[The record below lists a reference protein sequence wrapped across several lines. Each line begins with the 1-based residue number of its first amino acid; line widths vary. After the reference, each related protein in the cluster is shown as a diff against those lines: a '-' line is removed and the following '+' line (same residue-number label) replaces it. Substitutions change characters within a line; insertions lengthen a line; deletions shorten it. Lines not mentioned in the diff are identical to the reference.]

1 LVMLVPR
8 LATITYFSGRKGG
21 TGKSTLA
28 ANQAIAL
35 SIALKTN
42 VVLMDFGIDSTQT
55 SSRLL
60 GINPDRPGALDFMLG
75 LVKDVNQV
83 VVRSN
88 VVPSVFVIPPGEQKS
103 WDLWGQPI
111 NVGQVYNALRNL
123 IITAS
128 RITNAQVV
136 VIDLPASIDDVVVVP
151 ALINTNIINLVMD
164 YANYA
169 DIVLAELDNN
179 IVRPLMVQLK
189 LNPIVN
195 IILNKWLPGLDA
207 VESKA
212 RAFAHNGEV
221 FILPTSPIVQYLT
234 STLKPFILYEPRGSL
249 ERYMKEFNRM
259 INELTRQV
267 KALLGF

>member
-1 LVMLVPR
+1 MLAPR
-8 LATITYFSGRKGG
+8 VVAIAYFSGRKGG

-35 SIALKTN
+35 SMALKTN

-60 GINPDRPGALDFMLG
+60 GINPDRPGALDYMLG
-75 LVKDVNQV
+75 SVKDVGQV
-83 VVRSN
+83 LVRSN
-88 VVPSVFVIPPGEQKS
+88 VVPSVFVIPPGSLRS
-103 WDLWGQPI
+103 WDLWGSGV
-111 NVGQVYNALRNL
+111 NVNQAFNALRNL

-136 VIDLPASIDDVVVVP
+136 LIDLPASIDDVVVIP
-151 ALINTNIINLVMD
+151 ALINANIINLVMD

-169 DIVLAELDNN
+169 DIVLAELDNS
-179 IVRPLMVQLK
+179 IVRPMMDKLK

-195 IILNKWLPGLDA
+195 VVLNKWLPGLDA
-207 VESKA
+207 VEARA

-234 STLKPFILYEPRGSL
+234 STLKPFVLYEPRGSL
-249 ERYMKEFNRM
+249 ERFVREFNNM
-259 INELTRQV
+259 TKALAEQV
-267 KALLGF
+267 RRLLGF

>member
-1 LVMLVPR
+1 MVMLVPR

-123 IITAS
+123 IITTS

-249 ERYMKEFNRM
+249 ERFVKEFNRM

>member
-1 LVMLVPR
+1 MLAPR
-8 LATITYFSGRKGG
+8 VVAIAYFSGRKGG

-35 SIALKTN
+35 SMALKTN

-60 GINPDRPGALDFMLG
+60 GINPDRPGALDYMLG
-75 LVKDVNQV
+75 SVKDVGQV
-83 VVRSN
+83 LVRSN
-88 VVPSVFVIPPGEQKS
+88 VVPSVFVIPPGSLRS
-103 WDLWGQPI
+103 WDLWGSGV
-111 NVGQVYNALRNL
+111 NVNQAFNALRNL

-136 VIDLPASIDDVVVVP
+136 LIDLPASIDDVVVIP
-151 ALINTNIINLVMD
+151 ALINANIINLVMD

-169 DIVLAELDNN
+169 DIVLAELDNS
-179 IVRPLMVQLK
+179 IVRPMMDKLK

-195 IILNKWLPGLDA
+195 VVLNKWLPGLDA
-207 VESKA
+207 VEARA

-234 STLKPFILYEPRGSL
+234 STLKPFVLYEPRGSL
-249 ERYMKEFNRM
+249 ERFVKEFNKM
-259 INELTRQV
+259 NNEIVGQV
-267 KALLGF
+267 KALLGLR

>member
-1 LVMLVPR
+1 MLVPR

-75 LVKDVNQV
+75 SVKDVNQV
-83 VVRSN
+83 LVRSN
-88 VVPSVFVIPPGEQKS
+88 VAPSVFVIPPGSLKS
-103 WDLWGQPI
+103 WDLWGSGI
-111 NVGQVYNALRNL
+111 NVNQAFNALRNL
-123 IITAS
+123 VITAS
-128 RITNAQVV
+128 RITNAQVAL
-136 VIDLPASIDDVVVVP
+136 IDLPASIDDVVVIP
-151 ALINTNIINLVMD
+151 TLINTNIINLVMD

-179 IVRPLMVQLK
+179 IVRPLMIQLR

-195 IILNKWLPGLDA
+195 VVLNKWLPGLDA
-207 VESKA
+207 VEAKA

-221 FILPTSPIVQYLT
+221 FVLPTSPIVQYLT
-234 STLKPFILYEPRGSL
+234 STLKPFVLYEPKGSL
-249 ERYMKEFNRM
+249 ERLVKEFNKM
-259 INELTRQV
+259 NNELTRQV

>member
-1 LVMLVPR
+1 MLAPR
-8 LATITYFSGRKGG
+8 LVAITYFSGRKGG

-35 SIALKTN
+35 SMVLKTN
-42 VVLMDFGIDSTQT
+42 VVLIDFGVDSTQT

-75 LVKDVNQV
+75 KAKDVDQILI
-83 VVRSN
+83 RSN
-88 VVPSVFVIPPGEQKS
+88 VVPSVFVVPPGTVRS
-103 WDLWGQPI
+103 WDLWDSSI
-111 NVGQVYNALRNL
+111 STRQVFNALRNL
-123 IITAS
+123 VFTTS
-128 RITNAQVV
+128 RLTNAQVV
-136 VIDLPASIDDVVVVP
+136 LIDLPASIDDVVVMP

-169 DIVLAELDNN
+169 DIVLAELDNSV
-179 IVRPLMVQLK
+179 VRPMMDQLK

-195 IILNKWLPGLDA
+195 VVLNKWLPGLDA

-221 FILPTSPIVQYLT
+221 FVLPTSPIVQYLT
-234 STLKPFILYEPRGSL
+234 STLKPIVLYEPKGSL
-249 ERYMKEFNRM
+249 ERYMKEFNNM
-259 INELTRQV
+259 TKALAEQV
-267 KALLGF
+267 MRLLGF

>member
-1 LVMLVPR
+1 MLVPR
-8 LATITYFSGRKGG
+8 VVAIAYFSGRKGG
-21 TGKSTLA
+21 TGKSTIA
-28 ANQAIAL
+28 SNQAIAL
-35 SIALKTN
+35 SMALKTN
-42 VVLMDFGIDSTQT
+42 VVLIDFGIDSTQT

-60 GINPDRPGALDFMLG
+60 GINPDRPGALDYMLG

-88 VVPSVFVIPPGEQKS
+88 VVPSVFVIPPGLLKS
-103 WDLWGQPI
+103 WDLWGSSMSVNQAF
-111 NVGQVYNALRNL
+111 NALRNL

-128 RITNAQVV
+128 RLTNAQVV
-136 VIDLPASIDDVVVVP
+136 VIDLPASIDDVVVIP

-169 DIVLAELDNN
+169 DIVLAELDNS
-179 IVRPLMVQLK
+179 IVRPLSVQLK

-195 IILNKWLPGLDA
+195 VILNKWLPGLDA

-234 STLKPFILYEPRGSL
+234 STLKPFVLYEPKGSL
-249 ERYMKEFNRM
+249 ERFVREFNNM
-259 INELTRQV
+259 TKALAEQV
-267 KALLGF
+267 RRLLGF

>member
-1 LVMLVPR
+1 MLTPR
-8 LATITYFSGRKGG
+8 LVVITYFSGRKGG

-28 ANQAIAL
+28 SNQAIAL
-35 SIALKTN
+35 SMALKTN
-42 VVLMDFGIDSTQT
+42 AILIDFGIDSTQT

-60 GINPDRPGALDFMLG
+60 GINPERPGALDYMLG

-83 VVRSN
+83 LVRSN
-88 VVPSVFVIPPGEQKS
+88 VVPSVFVIPPGMQKS
-103 WDLWGQPI
+103 WDLWGSSI
-111 NVGQVYNALRNL
+111 NVNQAFNALRNL

-169 DIVLAELDNN
+169 DIVLAELDNS
-179 IVRPLMVQLK
+179 IVRPMMDKLK

-195 IILNKWLPGLDA
+195 VVLNKWLPGLDA

-234 STLKPFILYEPRGSL
+234 STLKPFVLYEPKGSL
-249 ERYMKEFNRM
+249 ERYMKEFNNM
-259 INELTRQV
+259 TNEIAKQV
-267 KALLGF
+267 KALLGFQ

>member
-1 LVMLVPR
+1 MLVPR
-8 LATITYFSGRKGG
+8 LATIAYFSGRKGG

-35 SIALKTN
+35 SMALKTN
-42 VVLMDFGIDSTQT
+42 VVLIDFGIDSTQT

-60 GINPDRPGALDFMLG
+60 GINPERPGALDFMLG

-83 VVRSN
+83 LVRSN
-88 VVPSVFVIPPGEQKS
+88 VVPSVFVIPPGSLKS
-103 WDLWGQPI
+103 WDLWGSSMSVNQAF
-111 NVGQVYNALRNL
+111 NALRNL

-128 RITNAQVV
+128 RLTNAQVV

-169 DIVLAELDNN
+169 DIVLAELDNS

-195 IILNKWLPGLDA
+195 VVLNKWLPGLDA

-234 STLKPFILYEPRGSL
+234 STLKPIVLYEPKGLSGEVHEGIQQDEQR
-249 ERYMKEFNRM
+249 
-259 INELTRQV
+259 INKAV

>member
-1 LVMLVPR
+1 MLVPR
-8 LATITYFSGRKGG
+8 VVAITYFSGRKGG

-60 GINPDRPGALDFMLG
+60 GINPERPGALDFMLG

-83 VVRSN
+83 LVRSN
-88 VVPSVFVIPPGEQKS
+88 VVPSVFVIPPGSLKS
-103 WDLWGQPI
+103 WDLWGSSISVNQAF
-111 NVGQVYNALRNL
+111 NALRNL

-136 VIDLPASIDDVVVVP
+136 IIDLPASIDDVVVIP

-179 IVRPLMVQLK
+179 IVRPLTTQLK

-195 IILNKWLPGLDA
+195 VILNKWLPGLDA
-207 VESKA
+207 VEAKA

-221 FILPTSPIVQYLT
+221 FVLPTSPIVQYLS
-234 STLKPFILYEPRGSL
+234 STLKPFILYEPKGSL
-249 ERYMKEFNRM
+249 ERFVKEFNKM
-259 INELTRQV
+259 TNELASQV

>member
-1 LVMLVPR
+1 VPR
-8 LATITYFSGRKGG
+8 KTKTEEK
-21 TGKSTLA
+21 
-28 ANQAIAL
+28 QQ
-35 SIALKTN
+35 SI
-42 VVLMDFGIDSTQT
+42 DD
-55 SSRLL
+55 
-60 GINPDRPGALDFMLG
+60 LD
-75 LVKDVNQV
+75 
-83 VVRSN
+83 
-88 VVPSVFVIPPGEQKS
+88 
-103 WDLWGQPI
+103 
-111 NVGQVYNALRNL
+111 ALRSFGVSAQMIERLKSVGVTSPKHLLLFNAEELMELLNL
-123 IITAS
+123 SELDTARRVITAS

-169 DIVLAELDNN
+169 DIVLAELDNS

-195 IILNKWLPGLDA
+195 VVLNKWLPGLDA

-221 FILPTSPIVQYLT
+221 FVLPTSPIVQYLT
-234 STLKPFILYEPRGSL
+234 STLKPFILYEPKGSL
-249 ERYMKEFNRM
+249 ERFVKEFNKM
-259 INELTRQV
+259 SNELVRQV

>member
-1 LVMLVPR
+1 MPR
-8 LATITYFSGRKGG
+8 KMKAEDKT
-21 TGKSTLA
+21 
-28 ANQAIAL
+28 Q
-35 SIALKTN
+35 SI
-42 VVLMDFGIDSTQT
+42 DD
-55 SSRLL
+55 
-60 GINPDRPGALDFMLG
+60 LD
-75 LVKDVNQV
+75 
-83 VVRSN
+83 
-88 VVPSVFVIPPGEQKS
+88 
-103 WDLWGQPI
+103 
-111 NVGQVYNALRNL
+111 ALRSYGVSAQMIERLRAVGVISPKHLLLFNEEELMEPLNL
-123 IITAS
+123 SELDTARRVITAS

-169 DIVLAELDNN
+169 DIVLAELDNS
-179 IVRPLMVQLK
+179 IVRPLIVQLK

-195 IILNKWLPGLDA
+195 VVLNKWLPGLDA

-212 RAFAHNGEV
+212 RAFAHDGEV
-221 FILPTSPIVQYLT
+221 FVLPTSPIVQYLT
-234 STLKPFILYEPRGSL
+234 STLKPFVLYEPKGSL

>member
-1 LVMLVPR
+1 MLVPR
-8 LATITYFSGRKGG
+8 VVAIAYFSGRKGG

-35 SIALKTN
+35 SMALRTN

-60 GINPDRPGALDFMLG
+60 GINPDRPGALDYMLG

-88 VVPSVFVIPPGEQKS
+88 VVPSVFVIPPGTVRS
-103 WDLWGQPI
+103 WDLWGSGI
-111 NVGQVYNALRNL
+111 NVNQAFNALRNL
-123 IITAS
+123 VITAS

-136 VIDLPASIDDVVVVP
+136 LIDLPASIDEVIAIP
-151 ALINTNIINLVMD
+151 SLINSNIINLVMD

-169 DIVLAELDNN
+169 DIVLAELDNS

-195 IILNKWLPGLDA
+195 VVLNKWLPGLDA

-221 FILPTSPIVQYLT
+221 FVLPTSPIVQYLT

-249 ERYMKEFNRM
+249 ERFVKEFNNM
-259 INELTRQV
+259 TKALAEQV
-267 KALLGF
+267 RRLLGF